1 MNDDWQKKEKKE
13 KKKKK
18 EAEASD
24 TGGDAGSGGEESGG
38 GGGGG
43 APKKPVGNVFA
54 LFNQGQIQEFKEVWA
69 NTIIKLHYRHLPPS
83 SPTIIIIIIIFIISP
98 YYRPPVA
105 PVAAAA
111 IWCLAAL
118 LRLAV
123 QLYCTDIFNLYTLNT
138 ILSILFIFLIK
149 STELSNM

>member
-38 GGGGG
+38 GGGG

-69 NTIIKLHYRHLPPS
+69 NTIKLHYRHLPPS
-83 SPTIIIIIIIFIISP
+83 SPTIIIIFIMSP
-98 YYRPPVA
+98 YYRPPLVA

-118 LRLAV
+118 LRLVV

-138 ILSILFIFLIK
+138 IIVCIFYSPHK
-149 STELSNM
+149 LSNM